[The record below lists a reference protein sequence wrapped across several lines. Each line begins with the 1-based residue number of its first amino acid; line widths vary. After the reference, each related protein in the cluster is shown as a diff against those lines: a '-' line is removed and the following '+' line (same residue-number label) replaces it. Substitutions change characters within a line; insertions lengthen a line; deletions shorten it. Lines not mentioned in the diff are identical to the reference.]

1 MGQSEVHTKVVPVTE
16 KELTV
21 SEKRLSLQS
30 TRSIR
35 TTRRHATEEF
45 EAKMEAEE
53 VSPVA
58 QFFSELL
65 DNRLIRYTLYIVPVA
80 AVLAIPLTL
89 YCTIWKDEA
98 WQAMAKVNTTVIQQ
112 GSNTVFKGGSIINGT
127 FANGTFVNGA
137 LVNGT
142 VVGGLLQ
149 NTLKVRVHKKGVM
162 LWLEL
167 CWVFLWISKLI
178 ASATPKLFRMVAG
191 GIAPAYR
198 KYAEVLKKV
207 YTPLSFLIWAV
218 LCIAAYDLI
227 YIFDRPMRKY
237 FVGSTNPITGM
248 VTFYKVLKVST
259 GMAGLWL
266 AEKLLVQLISLK
278 YHSRSQE
285 ERIKTIKKSQKAI
298 ELLYD
303 ASLRR
308 YPDYHPEVIALDAEI
323 HDSNG
328 VEKMLGVKS
337 SNHRAQRVAHKL
349 RLVADKFSNA
359 FHRIASDIA
368 GQEVSERTGAHAIIE
383 GAIDREEGAEALAHR
398 IFAALAPAKSK
409 DITEMD
415 LVNQLGSGREDEAHW
430 IFSQLD
436 QDGNGDINL
445 EEMVLFVK
453 NLRTQ
458 RKNLWRSA
466 MDIQDAVK
474 VLDNVLSFIVFVI
487 VVLFY
492 GKSDSWITNKIHTD
506 SVMQPPSSAHF
517 YRRKHPQSGP
527 SSPVVPS
534 PSPTPSANSTP
545 AACSSSSSTPS
556 TSATES
562 TSTTSNTKST
572 RSPCSTRYSSA
583 STTAP

>member
-1 MGQSEVHTKVVPVTE
+1 MATMESLSKGIPVTE
-16 KELTV
+16 KEINV
-21 SEKRLSLQS
+21 SEKRLSTPSIAPSMRS
-30 TRSIR
+30 TR
-35 TTRRHATEEF
+35 TARRHATEEF
-45 EAKMEAEE
+45 DAKMEAEE

-80 AVLAIPLTL
+80 AILAIPLTL
-89 YCTIWKDEA
+89 YCTIWKDES
-98 WQAMAKVNTTVIQQ
+98 WVAMAKTNTTVIQA
-112 GSNTVFKGGSIINGT
+112 GSRTVFRGGSIINGT
-127 FANGTFVNGA
+127 FANGTFVNGN

-142 VVGGLLQ
+142 VVSGLLQ
-149 NTLKVRVHKKGVM
+149 NTLRVEVHKKGVM

-167 CWVFLWISKLI
+167 CWAFLWISKLI
-178 ASATPKLFRMVAG
+178 ASATPRVFRMVVG
-191 GIAPAYR
+191 GVAPAYR
-198 KYAEVLKKV
+198 KYAEVLKRVK
-207 YTPLSFLIWAV
+207 TPLSFLIWAV

-227 YIFDRPMRKY
+227 YIFDRKSKKY
-237 FVGSTNPITGM
+237 FVGPTNPITGM
-248 VTFYKVLKVST
+248 ITFHKVLKVST

-285 ERIKTIKKSQKAI
+285 ERIKTVKKSQKAI

-308 YPDYHPEVIALDAEI
+308 YPDYHPTMIDLDAEI

-328 VEKMLGVKS
+328 VEKMLGFRT

-359 FHRIASDIA
+359 FHRIASDVA
-368 GQEVSERTGAHAIIE
+368 GQDVSDRTGAHAIIE
-383 GAIDREEGAEALAHR
+383 GAIDRPEGADALAHR
-398 IFAALAPAKSK
+398 IFAGCAPTDSK
-409 DITEMD
+409 DITEED
-415 LVNQLGSGREDEAHW
+415 LIQQLGSGREDEAHW

-445 EEMVLFVK
+445 AEMVLFVN
-453 NLRTQ
+453 NLRTS
-458 RKNLWRSA
+458 RKNLIKSA

-492 GKSDSWITNKIHTD
+492 GKLLT
-506 SVMQPPSSAHF
+506 
-517 YRRKHPQSGP
+517 
-527 SSPVVPS
+527 
-534 PSPTPSANSTP
+534 
-545 AACSSSSSTPS
+545 
-556 TSATES
+556 
-562 TSTTSNTKST
+562 
-572 RSPCSTRYSSA
+572 
-583 STTAP
+583 